1 VELSK
6 ARDGHAAAE
15 TPNKIMQAEEQLG

>member
-15 TPNKIMQAEEQLG
+15 TPIKIKQAEEQLG